1 MSYLKILTATALF
14 AANAMALSAQTEEA
28 GNSFVHQHEA
38 NGYIAPDDPAV
49 LRKLDEWKDLKF
61 GVLFHWGLYSV
72 PGICESWQI
81 CSEFRKKSCSN
92 VKRQQLNGFAIS
104 QYSAGYVR
112 ENKFFLSSLIES
124 FVCFSV
130 HRTVRGPQSIVQNL

>member
-1 MSYLKILTATALF
+1 MFQDKYTVRGNPAPRRC
-14 AANAMALSAQTEEA
+14 QPYEE
-28 GNSFVHQHEA
+28 V
-38 NGYIAPDDPAV
+38 
-49 LRKLDEWKDLKF
+49 
-61 GVLFHWGLYSV
+61 
-72 PGICESWQI
+72 SWQI
-81 CSEFRKKSCSN
+81 CSEFRKKSYSN